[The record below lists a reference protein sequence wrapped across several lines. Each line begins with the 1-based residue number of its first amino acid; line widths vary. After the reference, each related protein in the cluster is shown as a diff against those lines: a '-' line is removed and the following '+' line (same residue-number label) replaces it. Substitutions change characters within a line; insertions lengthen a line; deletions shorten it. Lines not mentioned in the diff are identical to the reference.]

1 MAKITLKKVGFKGE
15 KPAKTGPTA
24 RKTSQNLK
32 KFLFWAEKSTFILH
46 LRSYCAIIL
55 IYVNYCTGIRLRIRG
70 IMSSTTYAKRT
81 HYKPIDFFYRA
92 VVDSKTKKVEFV
104 DAFQILNDRY
114 LGRMS
119 VCNYFFIAENS
130 VRINEL
136 NIIALDEMK
145 NYHLV
150 MRENFLIPEKVTYS
164 LPITTRFLEKD
175 TEFEVLV
182 ASLKENG
189 YKKGS
194 LVISLNSTTIMR
206 LDQEA
211 KKRYDRLR
219 RMGYKICING
229 FGEEFN
235 SLDVFARYTF
245 DYLRL
250 EASYFDATP
259 SKKKILNMLV
269 KHCKANKI
277 GLIMEGVDSP
287 AQNARFK
294 KEGVKFVT
302 GKAVS
307 KLSRYVTNEFL
318 NLPAPT
324 GEKKEALLK
333 KLEKDLAEQDRKEQ
347 AEYDALV
354 QIAKDKARQDAASG
368 KVSPVAPRPE
378 LIKSPYQVRLEQQKQ
393 IAKRAAMQR
402 AQENAGKAPRENMAN
417 PEARERRL
425 MEEASHGMFEG
436 TVQSMLATKASQDAK
451 KKKAD
456 KQITPDT
463 RKMDKLAGEYSG
475 SGLDGQLGNG
485 LDGQGGMGF
494 GGFGGAPVI
503 PAHEEA
509 PAPAESKPKKST
521 KKPANPVGKIET
533 PAKPKKDV
541 VADTRKMDKLAGEY
555 GRKSSLDEQL
565 GMSGAMGGFG
575 VTLTFGDKE
584 SGEEM
589 TGHYNEAGQWIDEE
603 GYVYNGYFDENG
615 QWKDYEAFNSSEE
628 GSYND
633 QGQWVDKDGKVYD
646 GYFDEEGRW
655 IDYTYVNE
663 QGEKVDNGYFDNKIG
678 KWIPFGYFD
687 ESGNWQEY
695 K

>member
-1 MAKITLKKVGFKGE
+1 
-15 KPAKTGPTA
+15 
-24 RKTSQNLK
+24 
-32 KFLFWAEKSTFILH
+32 
-46 LRSYCAIIL
+46 
-55 IYVNYCTGIRLRIRG
+55 
-70 IMSSTTYAKRT
+70 MSSTTYAKRT

-136 NIIALDEMK
+136 NIIALDELK

-194 LVISLNSTTIMR
+194 LVISFNSTTLMR
-206 LDQEA
+206 LDADA

-219 RMGYKICING
+219 RMGYKTCING

-250 EASYFDATP
+250 EASYFDSTP

-294 KEGVKFVT
+294 KEGVKFIT
-302 GKAVS
+302 GKGVS
-307 KLSRYVTNEFL
+307 KLSRYVTNELL
-318 NLPAPT
+318 NLAEPT

-333 KLEKDLAEQDRKEQ
+333 KLEKDLQEQDKKEQ

-354 QIAKDKARQDAASG
+354 AIAKEKAKQDAVSG
-368 KVSPVAPRPE
+368 KASPVAPRPE

-402 AQENAGKAPRENMAN
+402 A
-417 PEARERRL
+417 
-425 MEEASHGMFEG
+425 
-436 TVQSMLATKASQDAK
+436 SMDAMGK
-451 KKKAD
+451 KKDGKEITAD
-456 KQITPDT
+456 TDKL
-463 RKMDKLAGEYSG
+463 DKLAGEYSH
-475 SGLDGQLGNG
+475 NG
-485 LDGQGGMGF
+485 LDGQIGDGMGF
-494 GGFGGAPVI
+494 GGFGGAVVI
-503 PAHEEA
+503 PAHQEEQKVEK
-509 PAPAESKPKKST
+509 AEKPKTDTKPKKST
-521 KKPANPVGKIET
+521 KPANPVGKIE
-533 PAKPKKDV
+533 PQKPKKDI
-541 VADTRKMDKLAGEY
+541 VADTKKMDKLASEY
-555 GRKSSLDEQL
+555 GRSSLDQQL
-565 GMSGAMGGFG
+565 GMNGAMGGFG
-575 VTLTFGDKE
+575 VTLTFGNEE
-584 SGEEM
+584 SGEL
-589 TGHYNEAGQWIDEE
+589 TGHYNEKGQWIDED
-603 GYVYNGYFDENG
+603 GYIYNGYFDENG
-615 QWKDYEAFNSSEE
+615 EWKDYETFNSQEE

-646 GYFDEEGRW
+646 GYFDEKGRW

-663 QGEKVDNGYFDNKIG
+663 KGETVDNGYFDKKINK
-678 KWIPFGYFD
+678 WMPFGYFD
-687 ESGNWQEY
+687 ENGIWREY

>member
-1 MAKITLKKVGFKGE
+1 M
-15 KPAKTGPTA
+15 
-24 RKTSQNLK
+24 Q
-32 KFLFWAEKSTFILH
+32 
-46 LRSYCAIIL
+46 LRSHCVIIL

-194 LVISLNSTTIMR
+194 LVISFNSNTIMR
-206 LDQEA
+206 LDAEA

-219 RMGYKICING
+219 RMGFKICING

-235 SLDVFARYTF
+235 SIDVFARYTF

-259 SKKKILNMLV
+259 AKKKILSMLV

-294 KEGVKFVT
+294 KEGVKFIT

-307 KLSRYVTNEFL
+307 KLSRYVTNDLL
-318 NLPAPT
+318 NLPEPT

-333 KLEKDLAEQDRKEQ
+333 KLEKDLQEQDRKEQ

-354 QIAKDKARQDAASG
+354 QIAKDKAKQDAANG

-393 IAKRAAMQR
+393 QAKRAAMQR
-402 AQENAGKAPRENMAN
+402 AQENAGKAPRENMSK
-417 PEARERRL
+417 PEARQRRL

-436 TVQSMLATKASQDAK
+436 DVQSALATKASQTAK
-451 KKKAD
+451 KKQD
-456 KQITPDT
+456 KEIVPDT
-463 RKMDKLAGEYSG
+463 RKMDKLAGEYG
-475 SGLDGQLGNG
+475 RNGLDGQLGNG
-485 LDGQGGMGF
+485 LEGQGGMGF

-503 PAHEEA
+503 PARTEEV
-509 PAPAESKPKKST
+509 AEPVKADKPKKST
-521 KKPANPVGKIET
+521 KKPSNPVGKIEQPEK
-533 PAKPKKDV
+533 PAKPKKDII
-541 VADTRKMDKLAGEY
+541 ADTRKMDKLAGEY
-555 GRKSSLDEQL
+555 GRHSSLDEQL
-565 GMSGAMGGFG
+565 GMNGAMGGFG
-575 VTLTFGDKE
+575 VTLTFGDKD

-615 QWKDYEAFNSSEE
+615 DWKDYEAFNSSEE
-628 GSYND
+628 GSYNEK
-633 QGQWVDKDGKVYD
+633 GQWVDKDGKVYD
-646 GYFDEEGRW
+646 GYFDDEGRW

-663 QGEKVDNGYFDNKIG
+663 NGETVDNGYFDEKIG
-678 KWIPFGYFD
+678 KWMPFGYFAED
-687 ESGNWQEY
+687 GTWHEY

>member
-1 MAKITLKKVGFKGE
+1 M
-15 KPAKTGPTA
+15 
-24 RKTSQNLK
+24 
-32 KFLFWAEKSTFILH
+32 EKSTFILH
-46 LRSYCAIIL
+46 FNPYCAIIS
-55 IYVNYCTGIRLRIRG
+55 IYVNYCTGTYLRIKG

-136 NIIALDEMK
+136 NIIALDELK

-164 LPITTRFLEKD
+164 LPITTRFLEKE

-182 ASLKENG
+182 ASLKDNG
-189 YKKGS
+189 YKKDS
-194 LVISLNSTTIMR
+194 LVISFNSATLMR
-206 LDQEA
+206 IDAEG

-219 RMGYKICING
+219 RMGFKTCVTG

-235 SLDVFARYTF
+235 ALDVFARFTF

-250 EASYFDATP
+250 EASYFDSTAP
-259 SKKKILNMLV
+259 KKKILSMLV

-277 GLIMEGVDSP
+277 GLVMEGVDSP

-294 KEGVKFVT
+294 KEGVKFIT
-302 GKAVS
+302 GKGVS
-307 KLSRYVTNEFL
+307 KLSRYVTNDFL
-318 NLPAPT
+318 NLPAPV

-333 KLEKDLAEQDRKEQ
+333 KLEKDLQEQDRKEQ

-354 QIAKDKARQDAASG
+354 QIAKDKARQDAKNG

-378 LIKSPYQVRLEQQKQ
+378 LVKSPYQVRLEQQKQ

-417 PEARERRL
+417 PEARQRRL
-425 MEEASHGMFEG
+425 MEEASHSMLESD
-436 TVQSMLATKASQDAK
+436 VQSALATKAVKESK
-451 KKKAD
+451 KKTD
-456 KQITPDT
+456 KPI
-463 RKMDKLAGEYSG
+463 
-475 SGLDGQLGNG
+475 
-485 LDGQGGMGF
+485 
-494 GGFGGAPVI
+494 
-503 PAHEEA
+503 
-509 PAPAESKPKKST
+509 
-521 KKPANPVGKIET
+521 
-533 PAKPKKDV
+533 

-555 GRKSSLDEQL
+555 GRNGLDGQIGDNMSFGGFGGAPVIHTHEEVAEEKAPKPKRTRKPSNPVGKIETPAKPKKDIVADTRKMDKLAGEYGRHSSLDEQL
-565 GMSGAMGGFG
+565 GMGGAMGGFG
-575 VTLTFGDKE
+575 VTLTFGDKD
-584 SGEEM
+584 SGEQM
-589 TGHYNEAGQWIDEE
+589 TGHYNEAGQWIDED

-615 QWKDYEAFNSSEE
+615 DWKDYESFNSAEE

-633 QGQWVDKDGKVYD
+633 KGQWVDKDGKVYD
-646 GYFDEEGRW
+646 GYFDDEGRW

-663 QGEKVDNGYFDNKIG
+663 NGEKVDNGYFDETLG
-678 KWIPFGYFD
+678 KWMPFGYFAED
-687 ESGNWQEY
+687 GTWHEY

>member
-1 MAKITLKKVGFKGE
+1 
-15 KPAKTGPTA
+15 
-24 RKTSQNLK
+24 
-32 KFLFWAEKSTFILH
+32 
-46 LRSYCAIIL
+46 
-55 IYVNYCTGIRLRIRG
+55 
-70 IMSSTTYAKRT
+70 MSSTTYAKRT

-136 NIIALDEMK
+136 NIIALDELK

-164 LPITTRFLEKD
+164 LPLTTRFLEKE

-189 YKKGS
+189 YKKGA
-194 LVISLNSTTIMR
+194 LVLSFNSTTIMR

-219 RMGYKICING
+219 RMGFKTCING

-250 EASYFDATP
+250 EASYFDSTAP
-259 SKKKILNMLV
+259 KKKILSMLT
-269 KHCKANKI
+269 KYCKTNKI

-302 GKAVS
+302 GKSAS
-307 KLSRYVTNEFL
+307 KLSRYVTNELL
-318 NLPAPT
+318 NIPNPT

-333 KLEKDLAEQDRKEQ
+333 KLEKDLQEQDKREQ
-347 AEYDALV
+347 AEYDKLV
-354 QIAKDKARQDAASG
+354 QIAKEKARQDAASG
-368 KVSPVAPRPE
+368 KATPVAPRPE
-378 LIKSPYQVRLEQQKQ
+378 LIKSPYQVRLKQQKQ

-402 AQENAGKAPRENMAN
+402 AQENAGKAPRESMAT

-425 MEEASHGMFEG
+425 MEEASHGLFEG
-436 TVQSMLATKASQDAK
+436 DVQSALATKASQSAKSK
-451 KKKAD
+451 KKQAEKNIVA
-456 KQITPDT
+456 DT
-463 RKMDKLAGEYSG
+463 RKMDKLAGEYSRN
-475 SGLDGQLGNG
+475 GLDGQLGSG

-503 PAHEEA
+503 HTPQEEVQEQPAKTD
-509 PAPAESKPKKST
+509 KPKKST
-521 KKPANPVGKIET
+521 KKPSNPVGKIEQ
-533 PAKPKKDV
+533 PAKPKKDI
-541 VADTRKMDKLAGEY
+541 VADTRKMDKLDKEY
-555 GRKSSLDEQL
+555 SGRSSLDQQL
-565 GMSGAMGGFG
+565 GMNSAMGGFG
-575 VTLTFGDKE
+575 VTLTFGDE
-584 SGEEM
+584 DSEQM
-589 TGHYNEAGQWIDEE
+589 TGHYNESGQWIDQD

-615 QWKDYEAFNSSEE
+615 EWKEYEPFNSAEE
-628 GSYND
+628 GSYNEK
-633 QGQWVDKDGKVYD
+633 GQWVDRDGKVYD
-646 GYFDEEGRW
+646 GFFDEEGRW

-663 QGEKVDNGYFDNKIG
+663 QGETVDNGYFDKKIG
-678 KWIPFGYFD
+678 KWIPFGYFAED
-687 ESGNWQEY
+687 GNWKEY

>member
-1 MAKITLKKVGFKGE
+1 
-15 KPAKTGPTA
+15 
-24 RKTSQNLK
+24 
-32 KFLFWAEKSTFILH
+32 
-46 LRSYCAIIL
+46 
-55 IYVNYCTGIRLRIRG
+55 
-70 IMSSTTYAKRT
+70 MSSTTYAKRT

-92 VVDSKTKKVEFV
+92 VVDSKTQKVEFV

-164 LPITTRFLEKD
+164 IPVTTRFLEKD

-194 LVISLNSTTIMR
+194 LVISFNSNTLMR
-206 LDQEA
+206 LDAEA

-219 RMGYKICING
+219 RMGYKICVNG

-235 SLDVFARYTF
+235 SIDVFARYTF

-250 EASYFDATP
+250 EATYFDATP
-259 SKKKILNMLV
+259 AKKKILNMLV
-269 KHCKANKI
+269 KHCKSNKI

-294 KEGVKFVT
+294 KEGVKFIT

-307 KLSRYVTNEFL
+307 KLSRYVTNDFL
-318 NLPAPT
+318 NLPEPT

-333 KLEKDLAEQDRKEQ
+333 KLEKDLQEQDRKEQ

-354 QIAKDKARQDAASG
+354 QIAKEKAKQDAKNG
-368 KVSPVAPRPE
+368 KISPVAPRPE

-393 IAKRAAMQR
+393 TAKRVAMQR
-402 AQENAGKAPRENMAN
+402 AQENAGKTPRENMAD
-417 PEARERRL
+417 PEARQRRL
-425 MEEASHGMFEG
+425 MEEATHDMFG
-436 TVQSMLATKASQDAK
+436 QSVQRELATKSIKSDK
-451 KKKAD
+451 TKPTKDIVAD
-456 KQITPDT
+456 TK
-463 RKMDKLAGEYSG
+463 KMDKLASEYG
-475 SGLDGQLGNG
+475 HNGIDGQIG
-485 LDGQGGMGF
+485 DGMGF
-494 GGFGGAPVI
+494 GGFGGTPVI
-503 PAHEEA
+503 HTHEA
-509 PAPAESKPKKST
+509 VAEPVKADKPKKST

-533 PAKPKKDV
+533 PAKPKKDI
-541 VADTRKMDKLAGEY
+541 VADTKKMDKLEGEY
-555 GRKSSLDEQL
+555 GRKSSLDQL

-584 SGEEM
+584 SGESM
-589 TGHYNEAGQWIDEE
+589 TGHYNDAGQWIDED

-615 QWKDYEAFNSSEE
+615 DWKEYEAFSSAEE
-628 GSYND
+628 GTYND
-633 QGQWVDKDGKVYD
+633 KGQWVDKDGKVYD
-646 GYFDEEGRW
+646 GYFDDEGRW

-663 QGEKVDNGYFDNKIG
+663 NGETVDNGYFDNKIG
-678 KWIPFGYFD
+678 KWVPFGYFD
-687 ESGNWQEY
+687 ENGTWTEY